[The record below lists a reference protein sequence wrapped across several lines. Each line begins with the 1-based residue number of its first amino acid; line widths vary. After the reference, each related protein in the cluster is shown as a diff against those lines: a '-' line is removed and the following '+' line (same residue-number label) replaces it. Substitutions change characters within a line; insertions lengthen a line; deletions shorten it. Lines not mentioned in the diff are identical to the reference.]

1 MKKLLHFLFLII
13 FIASLTS
20 CVDEQ
25 DFDFDSL
32 SQTTI
37 NPTINAPLIN
47 LEVSLSD
54 FLDLNQLSDTANGF
68 EIMQINQEDES
79 FLQITYS
86 IKDTAQV
93 NEYTKQLDEIE
104 TIQINIA
111 ELSIPDLEDYGF
123 AFNEIESVDFLFPDE
138 STEAED
144 ISVEINHFNN
154 SARIDSIH
162 IISGKILIQ
171 PQETLPLNS
180 YIELTSSTIKNH
192 LTGELLSQRIQIS
205 NTSNILNQELD
216 LSNYTIYLKD
226 TIIDQVN
233 KKFVD
238 LRYRLVFDLASNDS
252 FQSGDY
258 DINLNLAFETIFL
271 DAVFGDLGECE
282 FHLADTIPLDFFQDS
297 ILNSIAGN
305 NNIDL
310 EKVYLNLC
318 SSTNIG
324 IDLNAFAKFK
334 TITKEGDVYN
344 LINEEN
350 TLHFNRAE
358 QLGLVGYTNDIVLE
372 SDANAIEILP
382 EKLSYDI
389 KFNFQENSNNNNS
402 YPNFISPDD
411 AFVTLD
417 AKAILPLKAKL
428 KDLHYEKE
436 FDAFKF
442 IEEMNYLKSTTLQFY
457 IESSLPAELSAN
469 LYLIDSNNV
478 LIDTLLTSPLVI
490 SSPIVDSQG
499 HILSPTSENI
509 KVTLD
514 DSKYNSL
521 KKAKKIKLS
530 ATLNTSKDNQNQ
542 QRYVRFSNDAKIKI
556 KASVS
561 ATGNITF

>member
-68 EIMQINQEDES
+68 EIMQINEEGES
-79 FLQITYS
+79 FLQIIYS

-123 AFNEIESVDFLFPDE
+123 AFNEIESVDFLFPDANTE
-138 STEAED
+138 SED
-144 ISVEINHFNN
+144 ISIEINHFNN
-154 SARIDSIH
+154 EARIDSIH
-162 IISGKILIQ
+162 IISGNILIQ

-180 YIELTSSTIKNH
+180 YIELTSSTIKNP

-205 NTSNILNQELD
+205 NTSNILNQYLD

-233 KKFVD
+233 KKFID

-282 FHLADTIPLDFFQDS
+282 FHLTDTIPLDFFQDS

-358 QLGLVGYTNDIVLE
+358 QLGLVGHTNDIVLE

-561 ATGNITF
+561 AVGNISF

>member
-68 EIMQINQEDES
+68 EIMQINEEDES

-138 STEAED
+138 STESED

-154 SARIDSIH
+154 EARIDSIH

>member
-68 EIMQINQEDES
+68 EIMQINEEGES

-123 AFNEIESVDFLFPDE
+123 AFNEIESVDFLFPDANTE
-138 STEAED
+138 SED

-154 SARIDSIH
+154 EARIDSIH
-162 IISGKILIQ
+162 IISGNILIQ
-171 PQETLPLNS
+171 PQEALPLNS
-180 YIELTSSTIKNH
+180 YIELTSSSIKNP

-205 NTSNILNQELD
+205 NTSNILNQYLD

-282 FHLADTIPLDFFQDS
+282 FHLTDTIPLDFFQDS

-358 QLGLVGYTNDIVLE
+358 QLGLVGHTNDIVLE

-561 ATGNITF
+561 AVGNISF

>member
-68 EIMQINQEDES
+68 EIMQINEGGES

-86 IKDTAQV
+86 IKDTTQV

-123 AFNEIESVDFLFPDE
+123 AFNEIESVDFLFPDANTE
-138 STEAED
+138 SED

-154 SARIDSIH
+154 EARIDSIH
-162 IISGKILIQ
+162 IISGNILIQ

-180 YIELTSSTIKNH
+180 YIELTSSSIKNP

-205 NTSNILNQELD
+205 NTSNILNQYFD

-226 TIIDQVN
+226 SIIDQVN

-258 DINLNLAFETIFL
+258 NINLNLAFETIFL

-282 FHLADTIPLDFFQDS
+282 FHLTDTIPLDFFQDS

-350 TLHFNRAE
+350 TLHINRAE
-358 QLGLVGYTNDIVLE
+358 QLGLVGHTNDIVLE

-382 EKLSYDI
+382 KELSYDI

-509 KVTLD
+509 EVTLD

>member
-20 CVDEQ
+20 CVDEE
-25 DFDFDSL
+25 DFNFDSL

-37 NPTINAPLIN
+37 NPTINAPLLN
-47 LEVSLSD
+47 LEVSLSN

-68 EIMQINQEDES
+68 EIMQINQEGDS
-79 FLQITYS
+79 FLQIIYS
-86 IKDTAQV
+86 IKDTTQV

-138 STEAED
+138 STESED
-144 ISVEINHFNN
+144 ISVEINHFN
-154 SARIDSIH
+154 SAARIDSIH
-162 IISGKILIQ
+162 ITSGKILIQ
-171 PQETLPLNS
+171 PQEILPLNS
-180 YIELTSSTIKNH
+180 YIELTSSSIINS
-192 LTGELLSQRIQIS
+192 LTGELFSQRIQIS
-205 NTSNILNQELD
+205 NTSNILNQDLD

-226 TIIDQVN
+226 SIIDQAN
-233 KKFVD
+233 KKFID
-238 LRYRLVFDLASNDS
+238 LRYRLVFDLASNES
-252 FQSGDY
+252 FQAGDY

-271 DAVFGDLGECE
+271 DAVFGNLGECE
-282 FHLADTIPLDFFQDS
+282 FHLADTILLDFFQDS
-297 ILNSIAGN
+297 ILNSIVGD

-310 EKVYLNLC
+310 EKVYLNLS

-350 TLHFNRAE
+350 TLHINGAE

-372 SDANAIEILP
+372 SDANAIEVLP
-382 EKLSYDI
+382 KELSYDI
-389 KFNFQENSNNNNS
+389 KFNFQENSNSNNS

-411 AFVTLD
+411 AFITLD

-428 KDLHYEKE
+428 KDLHYETE

-509 KVTLD
+509 KITLD

-521 KKAKKIKLS
+521 KRAKKIKLS

>member
-68 EIMQINQEDES
+68 EIMQINEEDES

-138 STEAED
+138 STESED

-154 SARIDSIH
+154 EARIDSIH

-180 YIELTSSTIKNH
+180 YIELTSSTIKNP

-509 KVTLD
+509 EVTLD

>member
-68 EIMQINQEDES
+68 EIMQINEEGES

-123 AFNEIESVDFLFPDE
+123 AFNEIESVDFLFPDANTE
-138 STEAED
+138 SED

-154 SARIDSIH
+154 EARIDSIH
-162 IISGKILIQ
+162 IISGNILIQ
-171 PQETLPLNS
+171 PQEILPLNS
-180 YIELTSSTIKNH
+180 YIELTSSSIKNP

-282 FHLADTIPLDFFQDS
+282 FHLTDTIPLDFFQDS

-350 TLHFNRAE
+350 TLHINRAE
-358 QLGLVGYTNDIVLE
+358 QLGLVGHTNDIVLE

-509 KVTLD
+509 EVTLD

-521 KKAKKIKLS
+521 KRAKKIKLS

>member
-68 EIMQINQEDES
+68 EIMQINEGGES
-79 FLQITYS
+79 FLQIIYS

-123 AFNEIESVDFLFPDE
+123 AFNEIESVDFLFPDANTE
-138 STEAED
+138 SED

-154 SARIDSIH
+154 EARIDSIH
-162 IISGKILIQ
+162 IISGNILIQ

-180 YIELTSSTIKNH
+180 YIELTSSSIKNP

-282 FHLADTIPLDFFQDS
+282 FHLTDTIPLDFFQDS

-350 TLHFNRAE
+350 TLHINRAE
-358 QLGLVGYTNDIVLE
+358 QLGLVGHTNDIVLE

-478 LIDTLLTSPLVI
+478 LIDTLLTSPFVI

-509 KVTLD
+509 EVTLD

-521 KKAKKIKLS
+521 KRAKKIKLS